1 MARRISILLVA
12 LLVVVA
18 CFAKFQE
25 DGQASL
31 MQSKDLV
38 LIGGA
43 LAIFVLLNVIGRRLR
58 GGRDDR

>member
-31 MQSKDLV
+31 MQSKDLG

>member
-12 LLVVVA
+12 VLVVVA
-18 CFAKFQE
+18 CYANFQE
-25 DGQASL
+25 SGQGAI

-58 GGRDDR
+58 GKDR